1 MREQKNSVQ
10 QKYAELIMVV
20 VLLFAVGMM
29 IWLMADNNQ
38 NTIKTDKIPTPEQIS
53 NKRITDTQ
61 SEIKLPKNNQSALQ
75 PKPLR
80 KHENNSLTLNSPTTN
95 SQISGINS
103 AKASAINSAKAGT
116 MYDDGDS
123 IYIKE
128 RGNNCLWRTNNKS
141 TGHAR
146 HNSKNRYTYLFV
158 TSNGLLIADPTNQ
171 QTIQI
176 NSSQN
181 KYDCPPE
188 EYYKNLNDPSK
199 PSLDWPIYDK

>member
-1 MREQKNSVQ
+1 MMSEQKNSASVQ
-10 QKYAELIMVV
+10 PKYAELIMVV
-20 VLLFAVGMM
+20 VLLLAVGMM

-38 NTIKTDKIPTPEQIS
+38 NVIKTDKIPTPAQMS
-53 NKRITDTQ
+53 NKRITDKQ

-80 KHENNSLTLNSPTTN
+80 KHENNLLTLNSPTTN
-95 SQISGINS
+95 SQISGINI
-103 AKASAINSAKAGT
+103 SAINSAKAGT

-181 KYDCPPE
+181 TIK
-188 EYYKNLNDPSK
+188 
-199 PSLDWPIYDK
+199 I

>member
-1 MREQKNSVQ
+1 MLQFTHLHIMIKHVILTHKSILNTIAFTFTFRNKMMREQKNSVQ

-20 VLLFAVGMM
+20 VLLFTVGMM

-95 SQISGINS
+95 SQISGINI
-103 AKASAINSAKAGT
+103 SAINSAKAGT

-128 RGNNCLWRTNNKS
+128 RGNNCLWRVIK
-141 TGHAR
+141 R
-146 HNSKNRYTYLFV
+146 R
-158 TSNGLLIADPTNQ
+158 
-171 QTIQI
+171 
-176 NSSQN
+176 
-181 KYDCPPE
+181 
-188 EYYKNLNDPSK
+188 
-199 PSLDWPIYDK
+199 